1 LPVDFRISFLTLGHY
16 FCPVE
21 QQNVHPKP
29 MTRIKTDILVLG
41 SGIAGLTFA
50 IKAAKHFPDRRVLV
64 LTKTD
69 KGESNTRYAQGGV
82 AAVWDRDTDNFEKH
96 IEDTLD
102 AGAGLCDRKAVE
114 IVVKEGPDRVR
125 EIIEWGARFDR
136 EKSGHEYD
144 LAREGGHSEHRILHY
159 KDLTGWEMQRALME
173 EAAKY
178 KNIEVLEHYFA
189 LDLITQHH
197 LGHMIIRVTPNI
209 ECYGCYAL
217 NKNSGGIDTILS
229 RTTVLCTGGGGQVY
243 KATTNP
249 VIATGDGVA
258 MAYRAKGRVENME
271 FMQFHPT
278 SLYNP
283 AGENPSF
290 LVSEAVRGFGGILKT
305 AEGEEFMHL
314 YDARKSLAP
323 RDIVARAIDSEMKK
337 RGTDCMYLDCRHLN
351 KEDFVAHFPTI
362 YDKCLSIGIDA
373 MKDLIPVVPACHYM
387 CGGIKVDDYGRSS
400 IRRLYAA
407 GECSST
413 GLHGANRLASNSLLE
428 AMVYAHRIF
437 TDIRDKLDD
446 FDYRDNVP
454 DWDAAGT
461 TDPQE
466 MVLITQSIKELKDV
480 MSYYVG
486 IVRSN
491 VRLTRALDRLFL
503 LYRETEELYKT
514 TSISPQLMEL
524 RNLITIAYLITR
536 SATHR
541 RESRGLHFTTDY
553 PGLAPFVEASVL

>member
-1 LPVDFRISFLTLGHY
+1 MARLQS
-16 FCPVE
+16 
-21 QQNVHPKP
+21 
-29 MTRIKTDILVLG
+29 DILVLG

-50 IKAAKHFPDRRVLV
+50 IKSARQFPDLKVLV
-64 LTKTD
+64 LTKTVE
-69 KGESNTRYAQGGV
+69 GESNTRYAQGGV
-82 AAVWDRDTDNFEKH
+82 AAVWDGAKDNFDKH
-96 IEDTLD
+96 VADTLD
-102 AGAGLCDRKAVE
+102 AGDGLCKEE
-114 IVVKEGPDRVR
+114 IVRIVVEEGPERVR
-125 EIIEWGARFDR
+125 EIIKWGARFDK
-136 EKSGHEYD
+136 EKDSPAYD

-159 KDLTGWEMQRALME
+159 KDLTGWEMQRTLME

-178 KNIEVLEHYFA
+178 PNLKVLEHFFA

-197 LGHMIIRVTPNI
+197 LGRMVIRVTPDI

-217 NKNSGGIDTILS
+217 NKQTGGIDTILA
-229 RTTVLCTGGGGQVY
+229 RVTVICTGGAGQVY

-258 MAYRAKGRVENME
+258 MAYRAKARVENME

-283 AGENPSF
+283 VGENPSF
-290 LVSEAVRGFGGILKT
+290 LVSEAVRGHGGILKT
-305 AEGEEFMHL
+305 AEGEEFMQH
-314 YDARKSLAP
+314 YDPRLSLAP

-337 RGTDCMYLDCRHLN
+337 RGTDCMYLDCRHLE

-362 YDKCLSIGIDA
+362 YEKCLSIGIDP
-373 MKDLIPVVPACHYM
+373 MTTMIPVVPACHYM
-387 CGGIKVDDYGRSS
+387 CGGIRVDALGRSS
-400 IRRLYAA
+400 IHRLYAA

-428 AMVYAHRIF
+428 AMVFAHRIF
-437 TDIRDKLDD
+437 VDIQDKIGGWN
-446 FDYRDNVP
+446 FQENIP
-454 DWDAAGT
+454 DWNAEGT

-466 MVLITQSIKELKDV
+466 MVLITQGLKELKEI

-491 VRLTRALDRLFL
+491 VRCQRALDRLFL
-503 LYRETEELYKT
+503 LYKETEELYQ
-514 TSISPQLMEL
+514 TSIVSPQLMEL

-536 SATHR
+536 SASHR

-553 PGLAPFVEASVL
+553 PEQLSFIEHSVL

>member
-1 LPVDFRISFLTLGHY
+1 MRLHSDF
-16 FCPVE
+16 
-21 QQNVHPKP
+21 
-29 MTRIKTDILVLG
+29 LVLG

-50 IKAAKHFPDRRVLV
+50 IKTARQFPDRQVLV
-64 LTKTD
+64 LTKTVE
-69 KGESNTRYAQGGV
+69 GESNTRYAQGGV
-82 AAVWDRDTDNFEKH
+82 AAVWDGEKDSFEKH
-96 IEDTLD
+96 IADTLD
-102 AGAGLCDRKAVE
+102 AGAGLCKEDIVR
-114 IVVKEGPDRVR
+114 IVVEEGPQRVR
-125 EIIEWGARFDR
+125 EIIEWGARFDK
-136 EKSGHEYD
+136 EKNSPEYD

-159 KDLTGWEMQRALME
+159 KDLTGWEMQRTLME
-173 EAAKY
+173 EAAKLP
-178 KNIEVLEHYFA
+178 NIRVLEHYFA

-197 LGHMIIRVTPNI
+197 LGRMVIRVTPDI

-217 NKNSGGIDTILS
+217 NKQSGQIDTLLA
-229 RTTVLCTGGGGQVY
+229 RVTVLCTGGAGQVY
-243 KATTNP
+243 KSTTNP

-258 MAYRAKGRVENME
+258 MTYRAKGRVEGME

-283 AGENPSF
+283 AGDNPSF
-290 LVSEAVRGFGGILKT
+290 LVSEAVRGHGGILKT
-305 AEGEEFMHL
+305 AEGEEFMQH
-314 YDARKSLAP
+314 YDARLSLAP

-337 RGTDCMYLDCRHLN
+337 RGTDCMYLDCRHLE

-362 YDKCLSIGIDA
+362 YEKCLSIGIDPMTA
-373 MKDLIPVVPACHYM
+373 MIPVVPACHYI
-387 CGGIKVDDYGRSS
+387 CGGIRVDAQGQSS

-428 AMVYAHRIF
+428 AMVFAHRIF
-437 TDIRDKLDD
+437 LDIRDKVADWNFQDD
-446 FDYRDNVP
+446 VP
-454 DWDAAGT
+454 DWNAEGT

-466 MVLITQSIKELKDV
+466 MVLITQGMKELKEI

-491 VRLTRALDRLFL
+491 VRCQRALDRLFL
-503 LYRETEELYKT
+503 LYKETEELYQT
-514 TSISPQLMEL
+514 TVVSPQLMEL

-536 SATHR
+536 SASHR

-553 PGLAPFVEASVL
+553 PDQLPFVEHLVL